1 MTYRFVSI
9 AALTIAAATPA
20 AAAAQTAAPR
30 PGTAAPAAQPTPN
43 RATLLR
49 NLDNNFKQI
58 DTNGDGTLAATEL
71 AAAEA
76 KANTQRMNT
85 MRAQVEA
92 RFGQLDTNKDGQL
105 SKAEFMVVAPN
116 RPATVGNGLNLLTP
130 LDKNRDSKVTLD
142 EYRSPV
148 LVRFDQMDT
157 NKDGQISPAER
168 QAATQTA
175 QRR

>member
-1 MTYRFVSI
+1 MTYRFLSI

-20 AAAAQTAAPR
+20 IAAAQTAPR
-30 PGTAAPAAQPTPN
+30 AGTAAPAAQQTPN

-58 DTNGDGTLAATEL
+58 DSNGDGTLAATEL
-71 AAAEA
+71 AAAEVR
-76 KANTQRMNT
+76 ANVQRMNAA
-85 MRAQVEA
+85 RQAVES
-92 RFGQLDTNKDGQL
+92 RFTQLDTNKDGQL
-105 SKAEFMVVAPN
+105 SKAEFMVVMPN
-116 RPATVGNGLNLLTP
+116 RAPAAGNGMNLLTP
-130 LDKNRDSKVTLD
+130 LDKNKDSKVSLD

-157 NKDGQISPAER
+157 NKDGQISPQER

-175 QRR
+175 SRR

>member
-1 MTYRFVSI
+1 MTYRILSI
-9 AALTIAAATPA
+9 AALTIAVAAPA
-20 AAAAQTAAPR
+20 ALAAQTTAPR
-30 PGTAAPAAQPTPN
+30 PGTAAPAAQTPN

-71 AAAEA
+71 AAAEQRSSV
-76 KANTQRMNT
+76 QRMNAVRT
-85 MRAQVEA
+85 QVET
-92 RFGQLDTNKDGQL
+92 RFTQLDTNKDGQL
-105 SKAEFMVVAPN
+105 SKAEFMVVAPS
-116 RPATVGNGLNLLTP
+116 RAPAMGNGQNLLTP
-130 LDKNRDSKVTLD
+130 LDKNRDAKVNLD

-148 LVRFDQMDT
+148 LVRFDQMDS

>member
-30 PGTAAPAAQPTPN
+30 AAAPAPAAQTPN

-58 DTNGDGTLAATEL
+58 DTNGDGTLAASEL
-71 AAAEA
+71 AAAEVRS
-76 KANTQRMNT
+76 TVQRMNALRT
-85 MRAQVEA
+85 QVET
-92 RFGQLDTNKDGQL
+92 RFTELDTNKDGQL
-105 SKAEFMVVAPN
+105 SKAEFMVVAPS
-116 RPATVGNGLNLLTP
+116 RAPAAGNGLNLLTP
-130 LDKNRDSKVTLD
+130 LDKNKDNKVTLD

-148 LVRFDQMDT
+148 LVRFDQMDS

-175 QRR
+175 SRR